1 MPMLTASGQL
11 FDPTC
16 LAAGGLADTV
26 CLSDIAHS
34 LAHICRFV
42 GHCKRHYSVA
52 EHSLFVADILKRQ
65 GYPAAAQFAGL
76 MHDAHEAY
84 CGDVV
89 TPIKEAIGPA
99 WRHLEDGIE
108 RTVHSALGISA
119 LMAKWKSPVH
129 RADSCALVTEIRSLF
144 LTPTDA
150 EARIRALGLEHVDP
164 VDDNLLLALASPGAG
179 YARRFLERYH
189 ALRQGLLNHRTASRR
204 GT

>member
-52 EHSLFVADILKRQ
+52 EHSLFVADILKHQ
-65 GYPAAAQFAGL
+65 GYPAAAQLAGL

-108 RTVHSALGISA
+108 RTVHSALGINA

-150 EARIRALGLEHVDP
+150 EARIRTLGLEHVDP